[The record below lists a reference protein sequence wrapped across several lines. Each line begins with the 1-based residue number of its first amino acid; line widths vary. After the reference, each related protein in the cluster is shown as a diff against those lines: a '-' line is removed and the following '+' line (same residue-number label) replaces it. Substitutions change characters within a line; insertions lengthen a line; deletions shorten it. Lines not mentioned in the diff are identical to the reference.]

1 MNFGK
6 NQTFFVFFFVF
17 FSHSNHTEQF
27 LPGTVRSYSGWTFDY
42 QFYAYWL
49 KMDEKSEMLVGIA
62 WNFLKKK
69 IEYDG
74 KVLNAG
80 AGD

>member
-1 MNFGK
+1 M
-6 NQTFFVFFFVF
+6 F

-49 KMDEKSEMLVGIA
+49 KMDEKSEMLVGIT
-62 WNFLKKK
+62 WNCLKKK
-69 IEYDG
+69 KIKDDG
-74 KVLNAG
+74 RVSNVG